1 MLMLCIFDVIAAT
14 EFMDLYFSHNGI
26 NIKTKILNIMSFIR
40 YRESHKVL
48 NTKLFNKCEALLVQ
62 NLFCV
67 SRVYV
72 V

>member
-40 YRESHKVL
+40 YRESHTAL
-48 NTKLFNKCEALLVQ
+48 NTKLFKNVKLC
-62 NLFCV
+62 
-67 SRVYV
+67 
-72 V
+72 